1 MPARPADA
9 RMQTARIVQ
18 PPDRNRAMSRQ
29 TVATLPLQ
37 LPVSFGPA
45 RRQEIGGRTVKAEAL
60 AHFNAILR
68 TIHAAAPRVDADAL
82 VSLARR
88 LQTEPVELA
97 VGVVTER
104 IGRVQILR
112 QMLRD
117 AAWPVAPDLRVRAR
131 LLLTYVDTHEDLI
144 PDGVNLVGYL
154 DDALMVELSWPRFE
168 AEVQNYRAFC
178 AFRAD
183 HGDRDAYAAWMAD
196 REDVAAVWR
205 RKRSDRRERGFRVD
219 APQGVP
225 MLRVC

>member
-1 MPARPADA
+1 M
-9 RMQTARIVQ
+9 
-18 PPDRNRAMSRQ
+18 NRQ
-29 TVATLPLQ
+29 TVASSPLQ

-45 RRQEIGGRTVKAEAL
+45 RRQEIGGRTVRTEAL
-60 AHFNAILR
+60 VHFNALLR

-88 LQTEPVELA
+88 LQTEPVEST

-117 AAWPVAPDLRVRAR
+117 DDWALAPELRVRAR
-131 LLLTYVDTHEDLI
+131 LLLSYVDKHEDLI
-144 PDGVNLVGYL
+144 PDGVNLYGYL

-168 AEVQNYRAFC
+168 AEVQSYRDFCAYRAE
-178 AFRAD
+178 
-183 HGDRDAYAAWMAD
+183 HGGSDVLAAWQTD
-196 REDVAAVWR
+196 RQDAALWR
-205 RKRSDRRERGFRVD
+205 RHRQDRRDRGYRTS
-219 APQGVP
+219 APQADA